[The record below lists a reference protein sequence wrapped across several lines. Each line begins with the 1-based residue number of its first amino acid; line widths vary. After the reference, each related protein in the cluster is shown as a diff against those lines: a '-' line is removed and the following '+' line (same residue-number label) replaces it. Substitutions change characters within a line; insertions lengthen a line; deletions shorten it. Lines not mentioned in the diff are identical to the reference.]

1 MPASKLT
8 DAERAAASTAAA
20 LTLAIRSDFK
30 IACQV
35 MKDHAETVQ
44 HVRNLLT
51 NMHYWPG
58 STPSPQLSPTSS
70 TPTQKMPPTKT
81 PPTPKPT
88 SSSKPSSS
96 SPSSLVLAVQPQ
108 QVKALVAHT
117 PVGPGGGGGSDDEE
131 SAAEEIVSKRRK
143 AVAMSVA
150 VVGSAALGDKPRQK
164 AKGIGVVPVPDMI
177 HRNFVTWGMVGT
189 NVLKFIL
196 AVVQPV
202 VCSRHNMKALC
213 VPPQREPSRDA
224 IWQLFEFFCKQE
236 QDSPVGHTRK
246 VQALADGFQQRLI
259 MCGNYGGDL
268 KFPPNWAADG
278 WYKVTVCLMSIE
290 MRMLTSTHVAE
301 LSLKVPPGGFQDGYP
316 RIQANYSQHRA
327 CLVLCPEQTEQL
339 FCTNLFGQSAKAMF
353 LKRLGVG
360 HGGGAG
366 SPKRSKTTL
375 AITDRSGPDAI
386 PRARPSAAPLT
397 AAVTT
402 PPTPTSSACPTP
414 LSFSMPW
421 ATTPTSVS
429 DSGAGAT
436 GPTAAGASG
445 PGTPL
450 APWATGPTAAVASTH
465 GSTPLPG
472 TPRAPFA
479 LVLRGKVRDSEQS
492 DDDHK
497 FPDSCREMMDDEG
510 DRLVEHIAAQ
520 MGIELADEEADTV
533 AADGIRVDN
542 DTVIEGDEDDEDDE
556 GEGDP
561 PAPEA

>member
-150 VVGSAALGDKPRQK
+150 VVGSAALGDKPRQ
-164 AKGIGVVPVPDMI
+164 KGIGVVPVPDMI